1 MTGCVEIIV
10 CESCLV
16 PMDCGGGNEVVVE
29 FAEPS
34 SEVWRKSRSLGV
46 VVDVVRVFT
55 DGNVGRQL

>member
-1 MTGCVEIIV
+1 V

-46 VVDVVRVFT
+46 VVDVVRVIT